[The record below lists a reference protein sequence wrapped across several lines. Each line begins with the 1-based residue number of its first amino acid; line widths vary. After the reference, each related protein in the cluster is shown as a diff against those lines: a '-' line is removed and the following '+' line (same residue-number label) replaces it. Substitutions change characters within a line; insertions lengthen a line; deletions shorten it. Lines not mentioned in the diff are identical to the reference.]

1 MHLHEERQRRTVEL
15 ARLDP
20 DQDWH
25 EIYKRLTLSELPAE
39 ARFGFQLAF
48 YRPLAVPRM
57 ATLLQSTGHM
67 QFDTTRRAYDT
78 GLIMHEIIYGGV
90 DSDRGRRMVR
100 LLNRLHNRPDIH
112 AEDMTY
118 LLAALMV
125 VPTRFMDRYG
135 WRTVTEA
142 ERRATWRFWDVVGE
156 RMTISDRPS
165 SYNDA
170 ETRLERYEASHF
182 APSEAGAV
190 LTEAAIN
197 ALRDRLPRPL
207 RPFGPQLTTTLVGDP
222 RVSHALSLPAP
233 NRLFTALAAAAAGI
247 RRQVQRRRPPSSK
260 VWFTPGQAAGK
271 IYPHGYE
278 LDQLGPQEH

>member
-1 MHLHEERQRRTVEL
+1 MHRHEERRRRTAAL
-15 ARLDP
+15 AELDP
-20 DQDWH
+20 EQDWH

-57 ATLLQSTGHM
+57 AKLLQSTGHM

-90 DSDRGRRMVR
+90 DSDRARRMVK
-100 LLNRLHNRPDIH
+100 LLNRLHDRSDIH

-135 WRTVTEA
+135 WRTVTNA
-142 ERRATWRFWDVVGE
+142 ERRATWRFWDAVGD
-156 RMTISDRPS
+156 RMTISDRPA
-165 SYNDA
+165 SYDDA
-170 ETRLERYEASHF
+170 EVRLDRYEETEF
-182 APSEAGAV
+182 AASEAGAL
-190 LTEAAIN
+190 LTNAAIN
-197 ALRDRLPRPL
+197 ALRDRLPRPV
-207 RPFGPQLTTTLVGDP
+207 RPFGPQLTSTLVGDP
-222 RVSHALSLPAP
+222 RVSRALSLPAP
-233 NRLFTALAAAAAGI
+233 NPFFTGLAAGVAGV
-247 RRQVQRRRPPSSK
+247 RRQLQRRRAPSTK
-260 VWFTPGQAAGK
+260 VWFTPGQPAGE